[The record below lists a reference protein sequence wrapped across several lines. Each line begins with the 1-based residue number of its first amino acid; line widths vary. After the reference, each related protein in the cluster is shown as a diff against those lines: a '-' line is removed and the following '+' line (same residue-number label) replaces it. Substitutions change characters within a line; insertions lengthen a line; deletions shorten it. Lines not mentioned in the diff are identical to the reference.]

1 MAQFFTQDLLDILL
15 SFVHVAYNLVTAI
28 WVSAIKC
35 VLVLTLQLWLLRVA
49 RIIINIIQKIGIFQ
63 FRSIFRLNASNE
75 S

>member
-35 VLVLTLQLWLLRVA
+35 VLVPTLQLWLLQVA
-49 RIIINIIQKIGIFQ
+49 RIIVNIVQKIGIFQ
-63 FRSIFRLNASNE
+63 FRSIFGLNASNE
-75 S
+75 T